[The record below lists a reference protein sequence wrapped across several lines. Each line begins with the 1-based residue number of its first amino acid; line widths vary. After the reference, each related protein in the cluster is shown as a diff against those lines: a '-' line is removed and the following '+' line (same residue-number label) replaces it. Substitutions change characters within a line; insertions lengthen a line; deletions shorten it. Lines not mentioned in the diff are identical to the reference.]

1 MRAWRMAR
9 PRSGDAV
16 TSCSPPD
23 DGYQDQSAATGHAA
37 RCRAVAA
44 VFVACA
50 ETVPRAGRVYDEW
63 LRDVTDRFKLAW
75 AVIAE

>member
-1 MRAWRMAR
+1 MA
-9 PRSGDAV
+9 
-16 TSCSPPD
+16 
-23 DGYQDQSAATGHAA
+23 DGQERVAATSHAA

-44 VFVACA
+44 VFIACV
-50 ETVPRAGRVYDEW
+50 ETVPRAGRAYDEW